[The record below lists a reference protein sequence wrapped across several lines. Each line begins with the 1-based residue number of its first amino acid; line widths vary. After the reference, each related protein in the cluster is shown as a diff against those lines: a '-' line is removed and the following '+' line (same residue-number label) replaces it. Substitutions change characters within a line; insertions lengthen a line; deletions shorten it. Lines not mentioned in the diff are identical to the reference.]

1 MGFYPPRARP
11 YHWPNPFHE
20 KVQLEHQ
27 RVMSDIQWLELE
39 NTQYS
44 ENFQDLKKEI
54 GFHLSQSPPEVEW
67 PFLPFFVSGLKI
79 LQLWLYSF
87 CVLAISVPWILW
99 TQFC

>member
-44 ENFQDLKKEI
+44 ENFQDLKKERSEERRV
-54 GFHLSQSPPEVEW
+54 GKE
-67 PFLPFFVSGLKI
+67 
-79 LQLWLYSF
+79 
-87 CVLAISVPWILW
+87 C
-99 TQFC
+99 